1 MKLLIC
7 SHTTTNKTGL
17 VKRNLLKS
25 QEAGVAL
32 SNQLRDKAPED
43 LKESATALEARRLKA
58 FEKAV
63 AAFAN
68 STGGEEQ
75 ADEADD
81 SD

>member
-1 MKLLIC
+1 M
-7 SHTTTNKTGL
+7 
-17 VKRNLLKS
+17 KRNLLKT
-25 QEAGVAL
+25 QEAGIAF
-32 SNQLRDKAPED
+32 SNQLRDKAPEN
-43 LKESATALEARRLKA
+43 LKESATALEARRVKA

-63 AAFAN
+63 AVFAN

>member
-1 MKLLIC
+1 M
-7 SHTTTNKTGL
+7 
-17 VKRNLLKS
+17 
-25 QEAGVAL
+25 AL
-32 SNQLRDKAPED
+32 SNQMRDKAPED
-43 LKESATALEARRLKA
+43 LKEAATTLEARRNKA

-63 AAFAN
+63 ATFAN